1 MAEAR
6 ELLIELGTEE
16 LPPAA
21 LPRLRDAL
29 ADGLATRLREA
40 GLEPGE
46 PEAYATP
53 RRLAVL
59 FPDVPGQQPDQL
71 QERRGPAVAA
81 AFDDAGEPTKAVL
94 GFARSCGV
102 EVERLE
108 RETTDKGEYLVFRQM
123 QPGRALGELLPE
135 MLEAALEALP
145 TPKRM
150 RWGSS
155 RTEFVRP
162 AHWLVVLHGTEVL
175 EMTVLEQTAGRA
187 THGHRFHQPGALEL
201 KRGND
206 YAERLRSPGFVEP
219 SFEARRENIL
229 AQVHE
234 QAKALGGRALVDADL
249 LDEVTALVEWPVA
262 LTGGFDPRFLDVPQ
276 EALISTMQDN
286 QKYFPVVDEAGRMQP
301 HFIVIS
307 NIESRDPHAVRDGNE
322 RVLRPRFA
330 DAEFFWQQDRKKRL
344 EERLDALDSVVFEK
358 RLGTLRD
365 KSVRLEALM
374 QRLAGLM
381 GLDAGLAARA
391 ARLAKCDLVTQ
402 MVFEFTELQGTM
414 GRYYALH
421 DREDESVAA
430 AIEQHYWPR
439 QSGSELPG
447 VPLAQALALA
457 DRLDTLVGIFAI
469 GKQPTGTKDPF
480 ALRRAA
486 LGLVRILVERELPL
500 ALTPLLQAA
509 AEPIRERVPEADQAV
524 EPVREYILERLRGYL
539 LEQGQAHETIEAVA
553 AVAPDTPLDFVRRV
567 RAVSLFRER
576 PEAEALAA
584 ANKRIHNLLR
594 KAGEEAEADLDPEA
608 LALDEERQ
616 LYQGLQAVRPGVEQ
630 AVADGD
636 YLHALGELAGLRD
649 RVDTFFDQVMVMAE
663 DAAERRNRLALLR
676 ELRRA
681 FETVADIGRLATG

>member
-1 MAEAR
+1 MEDTR

-16 LPPAA
+16 LPPTA

-29 ADGLATRLREA
+29 AEGLTTRLREA

-46 PEAYATP
+46 PETFASP

-59 FPDVPGQQPDQL
+59 FPDVSARQPDQL

-108 RETTDKGEYLVFRQM
+108 RETTDKGEYLVYRQL
-123 QPGRALGELLPE
+123 QPGRSLGELLPG

-145 TPKRM
+145 TPRRM

-175 EMTVLEQTAGRA
+175 EMTVLEQAAGRA
-187 THGHRFHQPGALEL
+187 TRGHRFHQPGPLEL
-201 KRGND
+201 ARGRD

-219 SFEARRENIL
+219 SFEARRERIL

-234 QAKALGGRALVDADL
+234 QAQALGGRALVDAEL

-262 LTGGFDPRFLDVPQ
+262 LAGGFDPRFLAVPQ
-276 EALISTMQDN
+276 EALISTMQDH
-286 QKYFPVVDEAGRMQP
+286 QKYFPVVDERGQLLP
-301 HFIVIS
+301 HFVVIS

-330 DAEFFWQQDRKKRL
+330 DAEFFWEQDRQQRL
-344 EERLDALDSVVFEK
+344 EERLEALGSVVFEK

-365 KSVRLEALM
+365 KSARLEALM
-374 QRLAGLM
+374 TRLAGPM
-381 GLDAGLAARA
+381 QLDPALATRA
-391 ARLAKCDLVTQ
+391 ARLCKCDLVTR

-414 GRYYALH
+414 GRYYALN
-421 DREDESVAA
+421 DREDEGVAA
-430 AIEQHYWPR
+430 AIEQHYWPS
-439 QSGSELPG
+439 QSGSELPDA
-447 VPLAQALALA
+447 PLAQALALA

-469 GKQPTGTKDPF
+469 GKQPSGTKDPF

-486 LGLVRILVERELPL
+486 LGLVRILVERELTL
-500 ALTPLLQAA
+500 ELTPLLEAA
-509 AEPIRERVPEADQAV
+509 AEPIRERVPEAEQAV
-524 EPVREYILERLRGYL
+524 APVREYIVERLRGYL
-539 LEQGQAHETIEAVA
+539 LEQDHAHETIEAVA
-553 AVAPDTPLDFVRRV
+553 AVAPDAPLDFARRV

-594 KAGEEAEADLDPEA
+594 KAGEEAEAELDPEA

-616 LYQGLQAVRPGVEQ
+616 LYQGLQAVQPAVAA
-630 AVADGD
+630 AVADSD
-636 YLHALGELAGLRD
+636 YLLALGELAGLRD
-649 RVDTFFDQVMVMAE
+649 RVDRFFDGVMVMAE

>member
-1 MAEAR
+1 MDEAR

-16 LPPAA
+16 LPPTA

-29 ADGLATRLREA
+29 AEGLTGRLREA
-40 GLEPGE
+40 GLAPGD
-46 PEAYATP
+46 PETFATP

-59 FPDVPGQQPDQL
+59 FPEVPARQPDQL
-71 QERRGPAVAA
+71 EQRRGPAVTA
-81 AFDDAGEPTKAVL
+81 AFDDQGQPTRAAE

-102 EVERLE
+102 EVARLE
-108 RETTDKGEYLVFRQM
+108 RETSDKGEYLVYRQL
-123 QPGRALGELLPE
+123 QPGKALGELLPE
-135 MLEAALEALP
+135 MLASALDALP

-155 RTEFVRP
+155 TTEFVRP
-162 AHWLVVLHGTEVL
+162 AHWLVVLYGPEVL
-175 EMTVLEQTAGRA
+175 EMSVLDQAAGRA
-187 THGHRFHQPGALEL
+187 TRGHRFHQPEPLEL
-201 KRGND
+201 ARGRD
-206 YAERLRSPGFVEP
+206 YASALRGRGHVEP
-219 SFEARRENIL
+219 SFEARRGRIL
-229 AQVHE
+229 EQVHA
-234 QAKALGGRALVDADL
+234 QAEALNGRALVEPDL

-262 LTGGFDPRFLDVPQ
+262 LTGGFDSRFLEVPQ

-286 QKYFPVVDEAGRMQP
+286 QKYFPVVDERGRMQP

-307 NIESRDPHAVRDGNE
+307 NIESRDPDAVRDGNE

-330 DAEFFWQQDRKKRL
+330 DAEFFWQQDRKMRL
-344 EERLDALDSVVFEK
+344 EERLEALDSVVFEK

-365 KSVRLEALM
+365 KTARLETLM
-374 QRLAGLM
+374 QRLATLLE
-381 GLDAGLAARA
+381 LDPARAARA

-421 DREDESVAA
+421 DHEDADVAQA
-430 AIEQHYWPR
+430 VEQHYWPR
-439 QSGSELPG
+439 QSGSELPEG
-447 VPLAQALALA
+447 PLAQALALA

-469 GKQPTGTKDPF
+469 GKQPSGTKDPF

-486 LGLVRILVERELPL
+486 LGLVRILIERELPL
-500 ALTPLLQAA
+500 ALTPLLEAA
-509 AEPIRERVPEADQAV
+509 AEPIRARVPDAGAAV
-524 EPVREYILERLRGYL
+524 APVREYILERLRGYL
-539 LEQGQAHETIEAVA
+539 LEQGEAPETIEAVA
-553 AVAPDTPLDFVRRV
+553 AVAPDRPLDFARRV
-567 RAVSLFRER
+567 RAVRRFRER

-594 KAGEEAEADLDPEA
+594 KAGDDAGGRLDAEA
-608 LALDEERQ
+608 LALDAERQ
-616 LYQGLQAVRPGVEQ
+616 LYQGLQAVQPGVER

-636 YLHALGELAGLRD
+636 YLYALGELAGLRE

-676 ELRRA
+676 ELRQA
-681 FETVADIGRLATG
+681 FETVADISRLATG